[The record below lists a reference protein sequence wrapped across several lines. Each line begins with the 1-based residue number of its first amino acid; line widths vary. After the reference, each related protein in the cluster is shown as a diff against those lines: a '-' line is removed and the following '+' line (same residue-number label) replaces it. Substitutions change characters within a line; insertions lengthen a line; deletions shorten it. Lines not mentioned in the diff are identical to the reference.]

1 MIRACEAL
9 SKTALFV
16 GLERS
21 TFQEYCYLTRL
32 KTFAKGEIIA
42 AEGDICLSIGVIE
55 KGRIAIQKYTSGG
68 DFATISLLKP
78 GDYFGEDLIFGSS
91 NVFPFT
97 LEAMSL
103 TEVLFVNKD
112 TLNALLEKSSVVKSN
127 FLRILSDR
135 VLEQNKRIALLSQKS
150 IRQKIAY
157 YLLDLKNEKNRT
169 ADQADS
175 VRLPVSKEVVA
186 KLLAM
191 PRPSFSRELILMQKD
206 GLLKVEGRI
215 IHLCNIER
223 LEAEVVEGFTYGT

>member
-9 SKTALFV
+9 SKTSLFQ

-21 TFQEYCYLTRL
+21 TFQEYCFLTRL
-32 KTFAKGEIIA
+32 RTFAKGEIVA
-42 AEGDICLSIGVIE
+42 AEGDVCSSIGVIE

-68 DFATISLLKP
+68 EYATIALLKP
-78 GDYFGEDLIFGSS
+78 GDFFGEDLIFGSS
-91 NVFPFT
+91 NVYTFT

-103 TEVLFVNKD
+103 SEVLFVNKD
-112 TLNALLEKSSVVKSN
+112 TLNALIERSRVVRDN
-127 FLRILSDR
+127 FSRILSDR
-135 VLEQNKRIALLSQKS
+135 ILEQNKRIALLSQKS

-157 YLLDLKNEKNRT
+157 YLLDLRSEKTGAAENGDT
-169 ADQADS
+169 

-206 GLLKVEGRI
+206 GLIDYDGRSI
-215 IHLCNIER
+215 RLLDILR
-223 LEAEVVEGFTYGT
+223 LEAEVVEGFLYGR

>member
-9 SKTALFV
+9 SKTSLFA

-32 KTFAKGEIIA
+32 RTFAKGEILA
-42 AEGDICLSIGVIE
+42 AEGDLCSSIGIIE
-55 KGRIAIQKYTSGG
+55 KGRIAMQKYTSGG
-68 DFATISLLKP
+68 DFATIALLKP
-78 GDYFGEDLIFGSS
+78 GDFFGEDLIFGSS
-91 NVFPFT
+91 NVYTFT

-103 TEVLFVNKD
+103 SEVLFVNKE
-112 TLNALLEKSSVVKSN
+112 TLNALIERSPVVKGN

-157 YLLDLKNEKNRT
+157 YLLDLRSEKSGSS
-169 ADQADS
+169 ADGDT
-175 VRLPVSKEVVA
+175 VRLPVSKEVIA

-191 PRPSFSRELILMQKD
+191 PRPSFSRELILMKKD
-206 GLLKVEGRI
+206 GVIDFNGRNITLLDIAK
-215 IHLCNIER
+215 
-223 LEAEVVEGFTYGT
+223 LETEVVEGLQYGG